1 MPRSSV
7 IAAWILLL
15 PAASI
20 VQAQKAPA
28 PKADLAIVGGGARSL
43 RANTAQGVW
52 LASGSV
58 ELGINVWR
66 GFGAAANITGSHV
79 GSIGASGVPFSSVTE
94 TFGPRYRWHEGHKL
108 SVFGEGLIGEG
119 NGFGSLFPGPGG
131 VQTQSGVLAAE
142 VTGGVDYRIDKHIA
156 VRALDAGWVRT
167 SFANGT
173 DNVQN
178 YLRLNAGVVFNFGR

>member
-1 MPRSSV
+1 M
-7 IAAWILLL
+7 LL
-15 PAASI
+15 AASI
-20 VQAQKAPA
+20 VQAQKVPA
-28 PKADLAIVGGGARSL
+28 TKVDLAMVGGSEHSL
-43 RANTAQGVW
+43 RANTSQGVW

-66 GFGAAANITGSHV
+66 GLGAAANITGSHI

-108 SVFGEGLIGEG
+108 SLFGEGLVGEG
-119 NGFGSLFPGPGG
+119 NGFGSLFPGAGG
-131 VQTQSGVLAAE
+131 AQTQSGVLATE
-142 VTGGVDYRIDKHIA
+142 LTGAVDYRIGRQIS

-167 SFANGT
+167 TFANGT

-178 YLRLNAGVVFNFGR
+178 YLRLDAGIVFNFGK

>member
-1 MPRSSV
+1 VPRSSV

-15 PAASI
+15 PSASI

-28 PKADLAIVGGGARSL
+28 PRADLAIVGGGERSL

-66 GFGAAANITGSHV
+66 GFGAAANFTGSHV

-108 SVFGEGLIGEG
+108 SVFGEGLVGEG

-131 VQTQSGVLAAE
+131 AQTQSGVLATE
-142 VTGGVDYRIDKHIA
+142 VTGSVDYRIGKHISL
-156 VRALDAGWVRT
+156 RALDAGWVRT

-178 YLRLNAGVVFNFGR
+178 YLRLGAGIVLNFGK